1 MQLLALAEAWRWTQI
16 GFCLGLGGALA
27 VAIVFVMIP
36 FLFTVVTG
44 GRR

>member
-1 MQLLALAEAWRWTQI
+1 MQLLALVEASRWTQI

-36 FLFTVVTG
+36 FLFAVVTG